1 MPVVAEFSVTPLV
14 EGQIRPFVDAAV
26 EEVKK
31 SGLKYEVDALGT
43 TVEGELDQILEMVK
57 RAHSAVRDRGAQ
69 RVVTELRIDDKQ
81 SNTAMEDELRGYR

>member
-81 SNTAMEDELRGYR
+81 SNTTMEDELRGYR